1 MPTGYSF
8 LQYLATPGAFT
19 SSLLGPQYDLGCQS
33 FFLRFSLPLAFSNP
47 CMPEFRGSLC
57 PCSCPFPNSGLL
69 LVVTPDGL
77 VVKARDS
84 CLPWFILSLTLVL
97 YSWTVGMGLPSY
109 ARSWRGKEFP
119 DHPPSLPLLIS
130 FCSVTVKDPEPKGI
144 SCFLARR
151 RALASTFPP
160 ESVFSLLWAFTT
172 HAKHFIS
179 DTFGHQICWG
189 GDFHNKQFSMT
200 SVGCPTI

>member
-1 MPTGYSF
+1 MTWD
-8 LQYLATPGAFT
+8 AKV
-19 SSLLGPQYDLGCQS
+19 
-33 FFLRFSLPLAFSNP
+33 FFRFSLPLAFSNP
-47 CMPEFRGSLC
+47 HMPEFRGSLC

-130 FCSVTVKDPEPKGI
+130 FCFVTVKDPEPKGI

-160 ESVFSLLWAFTT
+160 ESVFFPPVSLYYSCKTL
-172 HAKHFIS
+172 HFWHFWS
-179 DTFGHQICWG
+179 PNMLG
-189 GDFHNKQFSMT
+189 GGFPQ
-200 SVGCPTI
+200 